1 MDADILV
8 PHDDARRQDS
18 AKRRQIMEGARAV
31 FFASGFD
38 GASMNDVARSAGVSK
53 GTLYAYFESK
63 EDLFKEIIK
72 EQKALT
78 AERLCGFTRGGD
90 VREMLA
96 DFGRRLLLKLTDP
109 AHISLGRVVIGA
121 TEKFPAVGRALWEAG
136 PQYGATRLAEELR
149 VLEKA
154 RGCSSSPIP
163 SAPPGSSSTSARA
176 PSTSASCSAS
186 STAPSRRR
194 STLPSPPPS
203 MCFSR
208 RMGLE
213 RGGSF
218 GRVTAVRARR
228 PELAKVLR

>member
-18 AKRRQIMEGARAV
+18 AKRRQIMDGARAV

-53 GTLYAYFESK
+53 GTLYAYFELK

-78 AERLCGFTRGGD
+78 AERLCGFTREGD

-149 VLEKA
+149 
-154 RGCSSSPIP
+154 
-163 SAPPGSSSTSARA
+163 
-176 PSTSASCSAS
+176 
-186 STAPSRRR
+186 
-194 STLPSPPPS
+194 
-203 MCFSR
+203 
-208 RMGLE
+208 GLE
-213 RGGSF
+213 EAGMLKLPDSERAAWQFIDLCQSSVYKRVLF
-218 GRVTAVRARR
+218 GVADRAEPEEIDAAVTAAVDVFLKAYG
-228 PELAKVLR
+228 A